1 MNSLIPIV
9 ITTLSQ
15 IEKGKSIRVELRK
28 AISEHNLNR
37 EQESTLYSFTFEIFR
52 KLNVIDLYI
61 KKSSSS
67 FSIKKISSKNRAL
80 FRIATY
86 LLKVDNKQL
95 KYVKENLESHYE
107 NIQDLGF
114 GEILKLIQEIKE
126 EELYENR
133 IDLASKLSIE
143 FFTPTWIVR
152 KFINQWNE
160 NFATEL
166 VSTFIQNLPIYVRVN
181 PFKSNIEEI
190 TTNFRSKN
198 LAFETVKEIDGLI
211 KITENE
217 TPIPQFDE
225 FKDGKIV
232 IQQKASALASLVLNP
247 QEGEK
252 ILDMC
257 ASPGGK
263 TSHLAALLGDG
274 KHIEAVEINEERM
287 KILKERLKLLGIT
300 SVKTTQADARTL
312 HNQTGKKYDK
322 ILLDPPCSGSG
333 TYSSRPEIKWRVKQR
348 DLRWYI
354 NLQQD
359 LFNEASNLVNK
370 GGTIVYSTCSLYR
383 EENHEILS
391 SFLERNSNFSLEEAT
406 PMLGLP
412 SQLLQN
418 KAQELY
424 PHIHETEG
432 FFIAKVKRNS

>member
-1 MNSLIPIV
+1 MNSLIPLV
-9 ITTLSQ
+9 ITVLSQ
-15 IEKGKSIRVELRK
+15 IEKGKSIRVELRRT
-28 AISEHNLNR
+28 ISEHKLNR
-37 EQESTLYSFTFEIFR
+37 EEESILYSLVFEIFR

-67 FSIKKISSKNRAL
+67 FSIKKISSKTRAL
-80 FRIATY
+80 LRIATY

-95 KYVKENLESHYE
+95 KYIKENLEPHYE
-107 NIQDLGF
+107 NIQELGF
-114 GEILKLIQEIKE
+114 DEILKLIQEIKE

-133 IDLASKLSIE
+133 VDLASKLSIE

-152 KFINQWNE
+152 KFINQWDE

-211 KITENE
+211 KITESE
-217 TPIPQFDE
+217 IPIPQFDE
-225 FKDGKIV
+225 FKEGKIV
-232 IQQKASALASLVLNP
+232 IQQKASALVSLILNP

-263 TSHLAALLGDG
+263 TSHLAAILGDG
-274 KHIEAVEINEERM
+274 RNIEAVDINEERM

-312 HNQTGKKYDK
+312 HNQTSQEYDK

-354 NLQQD
+354 NLQRD
-359 LFNEASNLVNK
+359 LFDEASKLVK
-370 GGTIVYSTCSLYR
+370 KEGVIVYSTCSLYR

-406 PMLGLP
+406 PMLGFP
-412 SQLLQN
+412 SRLLQN